1 MSLADLMYFA
11 VRCRTMAEHENDP
24 RMRLAL
30 LRLAADY
37 DNRAS
42 LLPPVMLR

>member
-11 VRCRTMAEHENDP
+11 MRCRTMAERENDP

-30 LRLAADY
+30 MHMAVDY

-42 LLPPVMLR
+42 LIPSVMLR